1 MREEKETRKE
11 RGKGKGKGLLERL
24 FGKRSKRS
32 PSKLERSEDNP
43 SSESCV
49 ELEAKT
55 FLESGNECSQIASI
69 SSDNPGIEGAAAS
82 ILSKYFTCLV
92 CDRSKIIRLEKGK
105 YRKRKRLKRKQIR
118 RSCFFTVQHNPIL
131 TGLENREIHL
141 DTSLIVKTLL
151 YSAYVE
157 PSQIA

>member
-1 MREEKETRKE
+1 MVEYEKVMREEKET
-11 RGKGKGKGLLERL
+11 GKGKGLLERL
-24 FGKRSKRS
+24 FGKRWKRS

-69 SSDNPGIEGAAAS
+69 SSDNSGIEDAAAS

-92 CDRSKIIRLEKGK
+92 CDKRKIIGL
-105 YRKRKRLKRKQIR
+105 RKANMGRGR
-118 RSCFFTVQHNPIL
+118 
-131 TGLENREIHL
+131 
-141 DTSLIVKTLL
+141 D
-151 YSAYVE
+151 
-157 PSQIA
+157 